1 MKTKLAG
8 HLPLQD
14 AIARTIEEARE
25 KMKLASDACEGD
37 EKEKVKKLVKFEKK
51 EHGHIP
57 SEKEEKAEY
66 EKKSSIIDTEDPEEV
81 EKLASS
87 LDFLAEKIAG
97 DSVTIGGESRQ
108 GGQVLATM
116 NAVGGTQPY
125 KKDSSKSHNV
135 PTSTGM
141 KATKDNPGAA
151 TAVPTDD
158 ERAPGGTGA
167 KYPAKGVLK
176 TGSVAR
182 LQLALAAQTGV
193 APVEEDEEKTA
204 GRVGDAAGKV
214 KDFFKGRPKAWGEA
228 KRGVTEAFTGKGSMG
243 TGAMT
248 KMDRLKSLGFAAKK
262 VAPELGAA
270 GAAAAGGAYA
280 LHRRKKNKGKKK
292 TSGAIP
298 GEQVHR
304 IRLGGSEHANEE
316 RGKQKGRQYGA
327 AIGTGLGGGAGSGA
341 AGFLAH
347 KALKGIS
354 KAREAG
360 GGKPLSGLVRH
371 GGTAGAALA
380 AGAVGAGLGGLL
392 GRGVGGSIGRSVGVM
407 KGPGKEGAEKSKKSS
422 AEAVDYILAKISAV
436 ENGGESPQGGEQLSN
451 TAPVPSNP
459 GRNLIRNAQG
469 IKDVTKREAKAPRK
483 KELAEVLTEPAMSAA
498 HDSKVNE
505 NLRNAAKGGVKIA
518 AARAFLQKV
527 AAEGCQCDGAG
538 ECRYC
543 QMQEKA
549 AALRGNGAEA
559 VASEA

>member
-25 KMKLASDACEGD
+25 KMKLASDACEGED
-37 EKEKVKKLVKFEKK
+37 KEKVKKLVKFEKK

-57 SEKEEKAEY
+57 SEKEERAEY
-66 EKKSSIIDTEDPEEV
+66 EKKSSIIDTDDPEEV
-81 EKLASS
+81 EKLAAS

-141 KATKDNPGAA
+141 KSTKDNPGAS

-176 TGSVAR
+176 TGGVKKTAMDYHQARAVGQAVGLGTHLVGGAIGYQKGKEQHARGEKHTFGVPQGAAALFLPGGAGYQLGRYMGHNAAGGEKKKGKKKHSSVER
-182 LQLALAAQTGV
+182 LQLALAAQTGIV
-193 APVEEDEEKTA
+193 TPEMAADMEK
-204 GRVGDAAGKV
+204 DAGKV
-214 KDFFKGRPKAWGEA
+214 TDALK
-228 KRGVTEAFTGKGSMG
+228 SMG
-243 TGAMT
+243 GKARAAGGRVMELLKGGKFGAGNRASNYRPGARGT
-248 KMDRLKSLGFAAKK
+248 IPSSEAWKSLGTR
-262 VAPELGAA
+262 
-270 GAAAAGGAYA
+270 AAAGTAAVVGGKKAYDK
-280 LHRRKKNKGKKK
+280 LKKKGKKK
-292 TSGAIP
+292 
-298 GEQVHR
+298 
-304 IRLGGSEHANEE
+304 
-316 RGKQKGRQYGA
+316 
-327 AIGTGLGGGAGSGA
+327 A
-341 AGFLAH
+341 AG
-347 KALKGIS
+347 
-354 KAREAG
+354 
-360 GGKPLSGLVRH
+360 V
-371 GGTAGAALA
+371 
-380 AGAVGAGLGGLL
+380 
-392 GRGVGGSIGRSVGVM
+392 
-407 KGPGKEGAEKSKKSS
+407 
-422 AEAVDYILAKISAV
+422 EAVDYILSKISAV

-451 TAPVPSNP
+451 TAPVPSNA
-459 GRNLIRNAQG
+459 GRELIRNKDG
-469 IKDVTKREAKAPRK
+469 IKNVTKAQAKSPRK

-518 AARAFLQKV
+518 AARVFLQKI
-527 AAEGCQCDGAG
+527 ASEGCQCSGAG
-538 ECRYC
+538 KCRFC